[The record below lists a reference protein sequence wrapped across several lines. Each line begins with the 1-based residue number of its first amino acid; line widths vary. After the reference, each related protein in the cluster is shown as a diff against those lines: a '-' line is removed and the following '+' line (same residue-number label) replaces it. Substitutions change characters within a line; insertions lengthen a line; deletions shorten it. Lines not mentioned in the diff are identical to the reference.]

1 MMIRKLN
8 IAGAIVA
15 GLSIAGAAGIA
26 VAQQTSV
33 PQAPPSILSIA
44 LADGTV
50 GEQADGYLGIRGV
63 TVTPALRAEVD
74 ALRIKRRELY
84 TQLAV
89 KKGVTIQD
97 AAAAV
102 GCETL
107 ATRVGIGRAYKL
119 PDGIWRVRK
128 VGEVIDLPPYCGT

>member
-1 MMIRKLN
+1 MTHKMK
-8 IAGAIVA
+8 IAAV
-15 GLSIAGAAGIA
+15 LVTSICLASAAGIA
-26 VAQQTSV
+26 MAQQNPA
-33 PQAPPSILSIA
+33 PQAQPSILSIA
-44 LADGTV
+44 LDDGTV
-50 GEQADGYLGIRGV
+50 GEQADGYLGIRAA
-63 TVTPALRAEVD
+63 TATAALRAEVD

-89 KKGVTIQD
+89 KKRVTIQD

-107 ATRVGIGRAYKL
+107 ATRVAVGRAYKL

-128 VGEVIDLPPYCGT
+128 AGEVIDLPPYCGA